1 MYDIFIFR
9 GHGNGDCGAV
19 GNGYTEEQ
27 VAQLLV
33 NLLVKKLRSRGVNV
47 HTNAPNQN
55 NYQSCC
61 LSQYK
66 YKFGYSIHLNSA
78 SALAY
83 GIEAYV
89 PLNEKYLKLEED
101 ILKQVSSKL
110 GTPNRGVKS
119 RNYNTEQISF
129 RQNGVVSSGTD
140 YYKEIRDAW
149 SRGISLSILEVG
161 FINSSDVHRII
172 QYQEEITTMMV
183 NVILKELGKEPLII
197 NDTTNSKPN
206 TTNQQGVKYQV
217 VAGSFN
223 SKENAQKQVETLK
236 AKGIDSFIQVSNI
249 K

>member
-33 NLLVKKLRSRGVNV
+33 NLLVKKLRSRDVNV
-47 HTNAPNQN
+47 HTNASNQN
-55 NYQSCC
+55 NYQNCC
-61 LSQYK
+61 LSSYK

-78 SALAY
+78 GSSAS
-83 GIEAYV
+83 GIECYV
-89 PLNEKYLKLEED
+89 PLGEKYLKLEED
-101 ILKQVSSKL
+101 ILKQVSNKL
-110 GTPNRGVKS
+110 NIPNRGVKS
-119 RNYNTEQISF
+119 RNYNTEQVSF
-129 RQNGVVSSGTD
+129 RVHGNPSSGTD

-149 SRGISLSILEVG
+149 QKGISLTILEVG
-161 FINSSDVHRII
+161 FINSNDVHKII
-172 QYQEEITTMMV
+172 QHQEEITTMMA
-183 NVILKELGKEPLII
+183 NVILKELGKEPLIN
-197 NDTTNSKPN
+197 NDNTNSKPN
-206 TTNQQGVKYQV
+206 TTNQQGIKYQV
-217 VAGSFN
+217 VAGSFS

>member
-27 VAQLLV
+27 VAQLIV
-33 NLLVKKLRSRGVNV
+33 NLLVKKLRSKGVNV
-47 HTNAPNQN
+47 HTNTSKQN
-55 NYQSCC
+55 NYQNCC
-61 LSQYK
+61 LGSYK

-78 SALAY
+78 SASAS

-89 PLNEKYLKLEED
+89 PLGEKYLKLEED
-101 ILKQVSSKL
+101 MLKQISDKL
-110 GTPNRGVKS
+110 DIPNRGVKS

-129 RQNGVVSSGTD
+129 RQNGNVSTGTD

-149 SRGISLSILEVG
+149 SRGISLTILEVG
-161 FINSSDVHRII
+161 FINSNDVHKII
-172 QYQEEITTMMV
+172 QYQEEITTIIA
-183 NVILKELGKEPLII
+183 NVILKELDKEPLINSTI
-197 NDTTNSKPN
+197 TSKPN
-206 TTNQQGVKYQV
+206 TGTQQGIKYQV

-223 SKENAQKQVETLK
+223 SKENAQKQVQKLK
-236 AKGIDSFIQVSNI
+236 EKGIDSFIQVANV

>member
-47 HTNAPNQN
+47 HTNASNQN
-55 NYQSCC
+55 NYQNCC
-61 LSQYK
+61 LNQYK

-78 SALAY
+78 SSSAS

-89 PLNEKYLKLEED
+89 PLGEKYLKLEED

-110 GTPNRGVKS
+110 NIPNRGVKS
-119 RNYNTEQISF
+119 RNYDTEQISF
-129 RQNGVVSSGTD
+129 RQNGSPSTGKD
-140 YYKEIRDAW
+140 YYKEIREAW
-149 SRGISLSILEVG
+149 QKGISLTILEVG
-161 FINSSDVHRII
+161 FINSNDVHKIM
-172 QYQEEITTMMV
+172 QYQEEITTIMA
-183 NVILKELGKEPLII
+183 NVILKELGKEPLI
-197 NDTTNSKPN
+197 NNASSSKPN
-206 TTNQQGVKYQV
+206 TTTQQDVKYQV
-217 VAGSFN
+217 VAGSFSN
-223 SKENAQKQVETLK
+223 KENAQKQVETLK
-236 AKGIDSFIQVSNI
+236 AKGVDSFIQVANV

>member
-47 HTNAPNQN
+47 HTNASNQN

-61 LSQYK
+61 LNSYK

-78 SALAY
+78 AAAAS

-89 PLNEKYLKLEED
+89 PLGEKYLKLEED
-101 ILKQVSSKL
+101 ILKQVSNKL
-110 GTPNRGVKS
+110 NIPNRGVKS
-119 RNYNTEQISF
+119 RNYDTEQISY
-129 RQNGVVSSGTD
+129 RVNGTPSTGKD
-140 YYKEIRDAW
+140 YYKEIREAW
-149 SRGISLSILEVG
+149 QKGISLTILEVG
-161 FINSSDVHRII
+161 FINSSDVHKII
-172 QYQEEITTMMV
+172 QYQEEITTIIA
-183 NVILKELGKEPLII
+183 NVILKELGKVTII
-197 NDTTNSKPN
+197 NNSTSSNTN
-206 TTNQQGVKYQV
+206 TTTQQGVKYQV

-223 SKENAQKQVETLK
+223 SKENAQNQVETLK

>member
-27 VAQLLV
+27 VAQILV

-47 HTNAPNQN
+47 HTNASNQN
-55 NYQSCC
+55 NYQNCC
-61 LSQYK
+61 LGSYK

-78 SALAY
+78 GSSAS
-83 GIEAYV
+83 GIECYV
-89 PLNEKYLKLEED
+89 PLGEKYLKLEEEM
-101 ILKQVSSKL
+101 LKEISNKL
-110 GTPNRGVKS
+110 NIPNRGVKS
-119 RNYNTEQISF
+119 RNYDTEQISF
-129 RQNGVVSSGTD
+129 RQNGSPSSGTD
-140 YYKEIRDAW
+140 YYKEIREAW
-149 SRGISLSILEVG
+149 QKGISLTILEVG
-161 FINSSDVHRII
+161 FINSSDVHKII
-172 QYQEEITTMMV
+172 QYQEEITTIIA
-183 NVILKELGKEPLII
+183 NVILKELGKELLI
-197 NDTTNSKPN
+197 NNNTTNSKPN
-206 TTNQQGVKYQV
+206 TTTQQGVKYQV

>member
-27 VAQLLV
+27 VAQKLV
-33 NLLVKKLRSRGVNV
+33 NLLVKKLKSRGVNV

-61 LSQYK
+61 LNSYK

-78 SALAY
+78 AAAAS

-89 PLNEKYLKLEED
+89 PLGEKYLKLEED
-101 ILKQVSSKL
+101 ILKQVSNKL
-110 GTPNRGVKS
+110 NIPNRGVKS
-119 RNYNTEQISF
+119 RNYDTEQISY
-129 RQNGVVSSGTD
+129 RVNGTPSTGKD
-140 YYKEIRDAW
+140 YYKEIREAW
-149 SRGISLSILEVG
+149 QKGISLTILEVG
-161 FINSSDVHRII
+161 FINSSDVHKII
-172 QYQEEITTMMV
+172 QYQEEITTIIA
-183 NVILKELGKEPLII
+183 NVILKELGKVTII
-197 NDTTNSKPN
+197 NNSTSSNTN
-206 TTNQQGVKYQV
+206 TTTQQGVKYQV

-236 AKGIDSFIQVSNI
+236 AKGIDSFIQATNI

>member
-33 NLLVKKLRSRGVNV
+33 NLLVKKLKSRGVNV
-47 HTNAPNQN
+47 HTNASNQN
-55 NYQSCC
+55 NYQNCC
-61 LSQYK
+61 LGSYK

-78 SALAY
+78 GSSAS

-89 PLNEKYLKLEED
+89 PLGEKYLKLEED

-110 GTPNRGVKS
+110 NIPNRGVKS
-119 RNYNTEQISF
+119 RNYNTEQTSF
-129 RQNGVVSSGTD
+129 RVNGTPSSGKD
-140 YYKEIRDAW
+140 YYKEIREAW
-149 SRGISLSILEVG
+149 QKGISLTILEVG
-161 FINSSDVHRII
+161 FINSNDVHKII
-172 QYQEEITTMMV
+172 QYQEEITTMMS
-183 NVILKELGKEPLII
+183 NVILKELDKEPLIN

-223 SKENAQKQVETLK
+223 SKENAQKQVQKLK
-236 AKGIDSFIQVSNI
+236 EKGIDSFIQVSNV